1 MMTVLTRTRV
11 PRDKFFETSPRWL
24 EDPTYTTQ
32 GSAKPGRG
40 GRRKRRRRAAGMRAR
55 VTYCAGMSAALFNG
69 LLLPRGIDTLFQRSA
84 RLNPDPTPRGTLG
97 RRERRRRAKLR
108 RRRARRE
115 RALVRTLKAVGMW
128 GQNRI
133 SRLVTSGADPTV
145 KLYGVARTPGV

>member
-40 GRRKRRRRAAGMRAR
+40 GRRKRRRRAAGERAL
-55 VTYCAGMSAALFNG
+55 ALSLQIWEATDPHVKTWP
-69 LLLPRGIDTLFQRSA
+69 LLLRSE
-84 RLNPDPTPRGTLG
+84 RLLPDPPLFGDPG

-108 RRRARRE
+108 RRRARARRE
-115 RALVRTLKAVGMW
+115 GRRFETVNVVRVSPILDG
-128 GQNRI
+128 RI
-133 SRLVTSGADPTV
+133 SLGKARVRLSKSPTHGA
-145 KLYGVARTPGV
+145 